1 MPSGFAQAKPLQA
14 LRAVKA
20 HSATMPTSREMRAPN
35 SMRENTSR
43 PRPSRSS
50 GGVVEAVTRINPDLK
65 APIAKG
71 QQVGE
76 VVVTLG
82 GETIATQPVVA
93 MEAVEEAGFLVRIW
107 HHLKRFLTSLF

>member
-1 MPSGFAQAKPLQA
+1 VKPLPA
-14 LRAVKA
+14 GKILADAKVWFGTTDSVKA
-20 HSATMPTSREMRAPN
+20 GLDHDLAITL
-35 SMRENTSR
+35 
-43 PRPSRSS
+43 PR
-50 GGVVEAVTRINPDLK
+50 GKKDGVEAVTRINPDLK